1 MTEGSD
7 LKHRIN
13 AVGLAYERERG
24 VFDEVYFYD
33 GVMDHPEDAKLNE
46 GSFKHNYWPKELESD
61 LERWNPPDRPS
72 MDREKLKKALE
83 AGVSN
88 VGPAN
93 DFEEMYGG
101 DGENVMAADFFSSE
115 AAEDSEEDGEGE
127 EEEEEEEEEE
137 AGAGEG
143 RERTRQFLFPTEGE
157 DFGSTDDWEA
167 SPSSSAI
174 AKFLDFVLD
183 PKFFNYVFISH
194 AGARFDSVLILREL
208 HARRIQVKPLFDGC
222 KLLQLLVPVLNIRFI
237 DSYRYIKLPLS
248 KFPSRFPKLSNLN
261 LLKGIF
267 PFKFNQPEN
276 YEYDGELPGRESFL
290 DEFYS
295 EEAEKKFE
303 KFKESWPPGKTWNY
317 KEQIHAYLKDDVRVL
332 MAGCLELVKELFDF
346 QIDLNQKRD
355 GGSWFHCFSR
365 PYLTKSAFCH
375 HLWIHFEMPP
385 NSLYLLSN
393 QRGARKTSYK
403 ERVWLDYEI
412 SKGRNIRT
420 AWNQPYGQKQIL
432 KSYYPDGIRN
442 VDGKTEVYEFMG
454 CMVHFHGGFEHGNAC
469 PYTCKFHPSS
479 KAPFGSTMEQAANA
493 VRKKLKVYREA
504 GIVCHVLWECQFDQ
518 MVKED
523 AELREF
529 IRHHDYPKE
538 RLKLRDCLRGGRTE
552 AFNLYFNKTLEPGRA
567 MAYADKNSLYPSV
580 AVFNEFP
587 VGKPIRLIGDA
598 LKHLTLT
605 KEDGFMLGGENK
617 VWGAVQAKVL
627 APKSVYLPLLPYLSG
642 DKLKFPLCAKCV
654 DNMNPKRC
662 KHKDSERALVSTW
675 TSVEI
680 EFAVSQG
687 YKVLKVYEFFVY
699 EKTAPLFKRFYT
711 KLARIKLEAEG
722 FPDEVTTDEEKQAY
736 VDDLNKAMPGLM
748 LKVQNV
754 VKNPGKRA
762 FAKGDRAH
770 KTFCLKQAN

>member
-13 AVGLAYERERG
+13 AVGLAFERERG
-24 VFDEVYFYD
+24 VFDEIYFYD
-33 GVMDHPEDAKLNE
+33 GVMDHPEDSKLKE
-46 GSFKHNYWPKELESD
+46 ESFKHKYWPKALEND
-61 LERWNPPDRPS
+61 LGRWDVPVRQSLN
-72 MDREKLKKALE
+72 REKLKKALE
-83 AGVSN
+83 AGSN
-88 VGPAN
+88 VADSAD

-101 DGENVMAADFFSSE
+101 GSDSVMASDFFSSE
-115 AAEDSEEDGEGE
+115 AIEAGEEDEDE
-127 EEEEEEEEEE
+127 EEE
-137 AGAGEG
+137 GAER
-143 RERTRQFLFPTEGE
+143 RERLPLFPTEGE
-157 DFGSTDDWEA
+157 NFNDSDDWEA
-167 SPSSSAI
+167 APSSSAI
-174 AKFLDFVLD
+174 SKFLDFILD

-194 AGARFDSVLILREL
+194 AGARFDSILILREL
-208 HARRIQVKPLFDGC
+208 HARRIKVKPLFDGC
-222 KLLQLLVPVLNIRFI
+222 KLLQLIIPVLHIRFI

-248 KFPSRFPKLSNLN
+248 KFPSRFPRLSNLN

-267 PFKFNQPEN
+267 PFKFNLPEN
-276 YEYDGELPGRESFL
+276 YEYDGELPGRENFL
-290 DEFYS
+290 DEFYT
-295 EEAEKKFE
+295 EDAEKKYE
-303 KFKESWPPGKTWNY
+303 KFRDSWPPDKTWNY
-317 KEQIHAYLKDDVRVL
+317 KKEVHAYLQDDVRVL

-346 QIDLNQKRD
+346 QIDLNQKKD
-355 GGSWFHCFSR
+355 EKSWFHCFSK

-375 HLWIHFEMPP
+375 HLWIHFEMPR

-412 SKGRNIRT
+412 SKGHNIRT

-432 KSYYPDGIRN
+432 NLYYPDGIRT

-454 CMVHFHGGFEHGNAC
+454 CMVHYHAGFESGKGC
-469 PYTCKFHPSS
+469 PYTCNFHPSS
-479 KAPFGSTMEQAANA
+479 KAPFGSTMEQAAYG
-493 VRKKLKVYREA
+493 VREKLQKYREA
-504 GIVCHVLWECQFDQ
+504 GIVCHVVWECEFDE
-518 MVKED
+518 MVKKD
-523 AELREF
+523 ADLREF
-529 IRHHDYPKE
+529 IRHHDYPKD

-552 AFNLYFNKTLEPGRA
+552 AFSLYFNKSLEPGRT

-580 AVFNEFP
+580 AIFNEFP

-605 KEDGFMLGGENK
+605 KEKGFMLGGENK
-617 VWGAVQAKVL
+617 VWGAVQAKIL
-627 APKSVYLPLLPYLSG
+627 APKSIYLPLLPYLSG

-654 DNMNPKRC
+654 DSMSLKKC

-680 EFAVSQG
+680 EFAVAQG

-722 FPDEVTTDEEKQAY
+722 FPEEVVTAEEKQAY
-736 VDDLNKAMPGLM
+736 VDELNKAMPGLM
-748 LKVQNV
+748 LKAENV
-754 VKNPGKRA
+754 VKNPGRRA
-762 FAKGDRAH
+762 FAKG
-770 KTFCLKQAN
+770 NPI